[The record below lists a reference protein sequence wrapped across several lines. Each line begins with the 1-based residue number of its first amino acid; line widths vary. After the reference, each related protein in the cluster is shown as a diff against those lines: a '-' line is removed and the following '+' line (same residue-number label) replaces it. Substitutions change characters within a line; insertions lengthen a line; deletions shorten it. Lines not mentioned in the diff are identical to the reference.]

1 MRGGSGGGR
10 TGTCAARLSVAFF
23 VLGRVSERNSIGTLI
38 DGSDSDLN
46 WLFSAPITGWGIR
59 GESRAGRP
67 RRPISAEI
75 PFDPKIGRESR
86 REWGFEWIGAFLWL
100 TLASRVTSNQ
110 IFQVRTTTATRR
122 PWQIAIRWPFP
133 VPASAAEETSIS
145 S

>member
-10 TGTCAARLSVAFF
+10 GTCGARLSVAFF

-59 GESRAGRP
+59 GN
-67 RRPISAEI
+67 RPIAAEI

-100 TLASRVTSNQ
+100 TLASRRVTSNQ
-110 IFQVRTTTATRR
+110 IFQVRTTTTTARR

-133 VPASAAEETSIS
+133 VAASAAEETSIS